1 MKRAKSFTLLLLV
14 ALALP
19 ACSNFSADQRNQRA
33 YEKYVRKS
41 SAMRKEQR
49 AKVQRS
55 QQEIPET
62 EARTEINTATEP
74 TMSDG

>member
-1 MKRAKSFTLLLLV
+1 MLALLLSI

-41 SAMRKEQR
+41 SALRKEQR
-49 AKVQRS
+49 ARVQRS
-55 QQEIPET
+55 QQEIPEA
-62 EARTEINTATEP
+62 EAHTEINTATEP
-74 TMSDG
+74 MSDG

>member
-1 MKRAKSFTLLLLV
+1 MNRAKPLTLLLLL

-19 ACSNFSADQRNQRA
+19 ACSNFSADRRNQRA
-33 YEKYVRKS
+33 YEKYIRKS

-55 QQEIPET
+55 QQEVPEA
-62 EARTEINTATEP
+62 EARTEINTATES
-74 TMSDG
+74 TSSDG

>member
-1 MKRAKSFTLLLLV
+1 MNRAKPLTVLLLL

-33 YEKYVRKS
+33 YEKYIRKS

-55 QQEIPET
+55 QQEIPEA
-62 EARTEINTATEP
+62 EARTEINTATES
-74 TMSDG
+74 TSSDG

>member
-1 MKRAKSFTLLLLV
+1 MKRAKPLTLLLLF

-19 ACSNFSADQRNQRA
+19 ACSHFSADQRRQRT

-55 QQEIPET
+55 QQEIPEA
-62 EARTEINTATEP
+62 EARTEINTATESLS
-74 TMSDG
+74 SDG